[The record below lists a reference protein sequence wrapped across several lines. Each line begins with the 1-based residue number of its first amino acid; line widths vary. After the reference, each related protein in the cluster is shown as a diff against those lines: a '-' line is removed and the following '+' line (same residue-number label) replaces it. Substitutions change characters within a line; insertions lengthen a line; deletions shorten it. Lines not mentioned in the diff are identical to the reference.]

1 MSRIK
6 KIWDFLMSFTESISI
21 YAAQASFFIIISA
34 IPLMMLVFTLAKPI
48 LSINQFEIINKINS
62 FMPAEISSFLTH
74 VVNDLF
80 DKTSSVPVISVSAI
94 SALWLASRG
103 VMALNTGLSKVY
115 EVQERNYFFSR
126 LVSILYTLVFA
137 AAIILTLILFA
148 FGSRIEAAII
158 NSHFMNYGI
167 VRFLLKGRFI
177 IVIIYLTL
185 VFALA
190 YTFMPKPNN
199 KFIQQLPGA
208 FIATISWIGFSYIY
222 SIYIEHFSNYSFVY
236 GSLTAIVFM
245 MLWLYF
251 CMNIFLYGAK
261 INKMLKNKIFLNS
274 TTT

>member
-158 NSHFMNYGI
+158 NSHFMNYSI